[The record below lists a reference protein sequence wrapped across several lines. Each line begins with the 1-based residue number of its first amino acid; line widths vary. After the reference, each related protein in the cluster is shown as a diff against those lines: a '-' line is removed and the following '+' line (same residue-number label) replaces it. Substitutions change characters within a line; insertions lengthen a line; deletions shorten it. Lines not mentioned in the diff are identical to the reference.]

1 MIRKP
6 LIQRCLLFFCG
17 AVFAGASSPSTWE
30 MSTFADFVKGKFE
43 GVSLGRDGRLAVAAK
58 LETLFDSGQPV
69 VWAVAPST
77 DGGLYVATGHR
88 GRVFKVDRD
97 GKSSLLWAA
106 PGPEVFAI
114 AVDRGGALYAAVSP
128 DGKIYRLEG
137 GKATE
142 YFDPKAKYVWALT
155 FGKDGALYAG
165 TGAQGKVYRITGAGQ
180 GEEYY
185 ATGQANVTSLVADG
199 EGRLLAGTEPNGI
212 LYRISA
218 KGKAFVLYDSSLPEI
233 RAVAVNADG
242 SILAAGLGGAV
253 AKKIQGAQTG
263 NQGQQQDGAP
273 AAYSVTVTA
282 AESDIKPPE
291 VKAPPVATAP
301 AAAPQP
307 TTQTTTAVQDVSGV
321 ERSAIYRIHVDNTVD
336 TLFSSKEENV
346 YDILTGAEGAFSFST
361 DQYGR
366 VYRMTGDR
374 KLTLTAQT
382 NEQEVVRLL
391 QWNGAMLAASANMGR
406 VYRMGPAGSLGTYES
421 PVYDAGSV
429 AKWGKLKWQG
439 EGTVAVRTRAGNSGR
454 PDGTW
459 SEWSEAMRAA
469 AGSQIASPNARYLQF
484 RAEFTGSGAAVS
496 GVVAAYL
503 PQNNP
508 PVIRSITVLTQA
520 GGGTSQG
527 SGAKGNSAGSTA
539 SFSVTVTDTGDPAAA
554 TSTGTATQTLSR
566 AQGQQLMLSWQADDP
581 DGDRLAYQVDFKGEG
596 EREWK
601 NLRRNLHENTLLLDG
616 DALADGKYLFRVQAS
631 DKEAN
636 AGTTAR
642 EAELVSSPVLIDNTA
657 PVVRV
662 SASKRTGNAADIEF
676 SAVDSASALRRAE
689 WSVDAGPWTAVT
701 PVDGILDSE
710 TEQFRLHVG
719 DLASGEHVLVIR
731 VADSGGNA
739 GLAKVVLP

>member
-1 MIRKP
+1 MRKP
-6 LIQRCLLFFCG
+6 LIRGWLLAILLAGC
-17 AVFAGASSPSTWE
+17 AGASSPSTWE

-69 VWAVAPST
+69 VWAVAPSA

-88 GRVFKVDRD
+88 GRVFKVEQD

-114 AVDRGGALYAAVSP
+114 AVDRGGVLYAAVSP
-128 DGKIYRLEG
+128 DGKIYRIEG

-142 YFDPKAKYVWALT
+142 YFDPKAKYIWALT

-165 TGAQGKVYRITGAGQ
+165 TGAEGKVYRITGAGQ

-218 KGKAFVLYDSSLPEI
+218 RGKAFVLYDSSLPEI

-253 AKKIQGAQTG
+253 AKKVQATQPG
-263 NQGQQQDGAP
+263 NQNQQQDGAP

-291 VKAPPVATAP
+291 VKAPPIATTP

-307 TTQTTTAVQDVSGV
+307 TTQTATAVQDVSGV
-321 ERSAIYRIHVDNTVD
+321 ERSAIYRINADNTVD

-346 YDILTGAEGAFSFST
+346 YDILAAAEGAFSFST

-366 VYRMTGDR
+366 VYRMTGDH
-374 KLTLTAQT
+374 KLTMTAQT

-406 VYRMGPAGSLGTYES
+406 LYRLGPAGSSGTYES

-429 AKWGKLKWQG
+429 AKWGRLKWQG

-459 SEWSEAMRAA
+459 SEWSAPLQVA
-469 AGSQIASPNARYLQF
+469 AGTQIASPNARYLQF
-484 RAEFTGSGAAVS
+484 KAEFTGAGAAVS

-508 PVIRSITVLTQA
+508 PSIRSITVMTQA
-520 GGGTSQG
+520 GAAQLA
-527 SGAKGNSAGSTA
+527 SGAKGNSAASTP

-581 DGDRLAYQVDFKGEG
+581 DGDRLAYQVDFKGDG

-616 DALADGKYLFRVQAS
+616 DVLADGKYLFRVQAS
-631 DKEAN
+631 DRESN
-636 AGTTAR
+636 AGTAAR
-642 EAELVSSPVLIDNTA
+642 ETELVSSPVLIDNTA

-676 SAVDSASALRRAE
+676 SAADSASALRRAE
-689 WSVDAGPWTAVT
+689 WSVDAGPWTAVA

-719 DLASGEHVLVIR
+719 DLTPGEHVLVIR

>member
-1 MIRKP
+1 MTHKPYIR
-6 LIQRCLLFFCG
+6 IGLLALLG
-17 AVFAGASSPSTWE
+17 AGFAGASSPSTWE

-58 LETLFDSGQPV
+58 LETLFDSGQPA
-69 VWAVAPST
+69 VWAVAPSA

-128 DGKIYRLEG
+128 DGKIYRIEG

-165 TGAQGKVYRITGAGQ
+165 TGAEGKVYRITGAGQ

-233 RAVAVNADG
+233 RAVAVSADG

-253 AKKIQGAQTG
+253 AKKIQGTQPG
-263 NQGQQQDGAP
+263 NQNQQQDGAP

-291 VKAPPVATAP
+291 VKAPPVATTP

-307 TTQTTTAVQDVSGV
+307 TTQTATAVQDVSGV
-321 ERSAIYRIHVDNTVD
+321 ERSAIYRINADNTVD

-346 YDILTGAEGAFSFST
+346 YDILAAAEGTFSFST

-406 VYRMGPAGSLGTYES
+406 LYRMGPVGSSGTYES

-429 AKWGKLKWQG
+429 AKWGRLKWQG

-459 SEWSEAMRAA
+459 SEWSATLQVA
-469 AGSQIASPNARYLQF
+469 AGTQIASPNARYLQF
-484 RAEFTGSGAAVS
+484 KAEFTGAGAAVS

-508 PVIRSITVLTQA
+508 PTIRSITVLTQA
-520 GGGTSQG
+520 GAAQQAAG
-527 SGAKGNSAGSTA
+527 SKGNSAASTA
-539 SFSVTVTDTGDPAAA
+539 AFSVTVTDTGDPAAA

-566 AQGQQLMLSWQADDP
+566 AQGQQLILSWQADDP
-581 DGDRLAYQVDFKGEG
+581 DGDRLVYQVDFKGDG

-631 DKEAN
+631 DREAN
-636 AGTTAR
+636 AGTMAR

-662 SASKRTGNAADIEF
+662 SGSKRTGNTADIEF

-689 WSVDAGPWTAVT
+689 WSVDAGPWMAVA

-719 DLASGEHVLVIR
+719 DLTPGEHVLVIR
-731 VADSGGNA
+731 VADGGGNA